1 HLEPDSTGGSMDPDD
16 PPKTIRI
23 EKWPIDERNALGHGI
38 EKTEVGIKQQD
49 PGEDQRKVRHEIGD
63 PTKRLENF
71 ATGHVRARDEPGE
84 NHGQYHRVKQAHD
97 EKDKTHPQ
105 RAQRARIG
113 KGPNPV
119 VQSVDYSLARRS
131 KVETPGE

>member
-1 HLEPDSTGGSMDPDD
+1 MDPDD

-23 EKWPIDERNALGHGI
+23 EKRPIDERNVLGHGI

-71 ATGHVRARDEPGE
+71 AAGHVGARMSQAKTTDKIIAGIKRTTERTKLIHSALNVPGSE
-84 NHGQYHRVKQAHD
+84 
-97 EKDKTHPQ
+97 
-105 RAQRARIG
+105 
-113 KGPNPV
+113 
-119 VQSVDYSLARRS
+119 
-131 KVETPGE
+131 